1 MHNSLE
7 EVFQQALEDT
17 HCTNLSSKGYEAFL
31 VYSIKIIKDA
41 ITNEVMILNTAKN
54 GDHYHLLD
62 SEEIKIFLEKGW
74 RYGVYVVSLSNY
86 RLKLNKIERLIKAEA
101 NGRGS
106 VKQIKSHK
114 NYREY
119 ILLRFSEVNQKLNQL
134 KSK

>member
-1 MHNSLE
+1 MNLKKLHLLDQASKDRATISLS
-7 EVFQQALEDT
+7 
-17 HCTNLSSKGYEAFL
+17 CGKYEAYIL
-31 VYSIKIIKDA
+31 YSIKIVKDN
-41 ITNEVMILNTAKN
+41 ITEAVQIYNTAAN
-54 GDHYHLLD
+54 GDHYKIID
-62 SEEIKIFLEKGW
+62 SDDLEVFLNKGW